1 LKLADLS
8 RGGESLPREGALHE
22 VDQNVADRL
31 QIAPATLLDA
41 QVRTKTRVTG
51 STCQILVFFKSAV
64 HPVSVSVLFAQTK
77 IYHVDYFRF
86 AVLTDDEILRFYVSV
101 DHVYL
106 MQVLYSTYL
115 LLYKFT
121 SWSAIKQ
128 TVYRLNFLLHFSNNS
143 SKFGPIKS
151 KTITLYSFS

>member
-1 LKLADLS
+1 M
-8 RGGESLPREGALHE
+8 
-22 VDQNVADRL
+22 
-31 QIAPATLLDA
+31 
-41 QVRTKTRVTG
+41 RTKTRVTG
-51 STCQILVFFKSAV
+51 SPCQILVFFKSAV

-115 LLYKFT
+115 LLNKFT